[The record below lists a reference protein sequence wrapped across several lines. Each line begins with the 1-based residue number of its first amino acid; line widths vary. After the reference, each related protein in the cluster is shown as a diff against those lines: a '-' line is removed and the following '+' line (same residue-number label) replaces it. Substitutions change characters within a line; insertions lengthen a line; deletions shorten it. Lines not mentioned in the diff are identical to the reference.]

1 MIFALDTNTVI
12 HFFRGAGRVAEHL
25 LEVPPSRVA
34 IPAVVL
40 YELEVGLAKSP
51 TGERR
56 REQLAELAEGSN
68 LLPFGVDEARA
79 AAMVRLALERT
90 GQSIGPLDTLI
101 AGTALAHG
109 ATLVT
114 RNLREFTRVEG
125 LAVESWY

>member
-25 LEVPPSRVA
+25 LAVPPSRIG
-34 IPAVVL
+34 IPIVVL
-40 YELEVGLAKSP
+40 YELVVGLAKSP
-51 TGERR
+51 AGERR
-56 REQLAELAEGSN
+56 RQQLAELAAKSI
-68 LLPFGVDEARA
+68 LLPFGEDEARA
-79 AAMVRLALERT
+79 AARIRIALERV
-90 GQSIGPLDTLI
+90 GQPIGPLDTLI
-101 AGTALAHG
+101 AGTALACG

>member
-1 MIFALDTNTVI
+1 M
-12 HFFRGAGRVAEHL
+12 AEHL
-25 LEVPPSRVA
+25 LAVPPSRIG

-51 TGERR
+51 AGERR
-56 REQLAELAEGSN
+56 QEQLAALAAEAI
-68 LLPFGVDEARA
+68 LLPFGGDEARA
-79 AAMVRLALERT
+79 AARVRISLERI

-114 RNLREFTRVEG
+114 RNLGEFSRVDG
-125 LAVESWY
+125 LTVESWY

>member
-1 MIFALDTNTVI
+1 MIFALDTNTVV

-25 LEVPPSRVA
+25 LAVPPSRVA

-51 TGERR
+51 AGERR
-56 REQLAELAEGSN
+56 REQLAELAAKSN
-68 LLPFGVDEARA
+68 LLPFGEDEARA
-79 AAMVRLALERT
+79 AARVRIALARVGL
-90 GQSIGPLDTLI
+90 SIGPLDTLI

-125 LAVESWY
+125 LAVENWY